1 MDKFE
6 VFRRDNDD
14 ISILNIQG
22 FLDAHTA
29 PDFENELQ
37 NLLKEERYK
46 VIVNLDGLQYISSA
60 GLGVFMGVIEDIR
73 SKQGDLKIC
82 CAAPKVFKV
91 FDLLGFPS
99 LYEFYSAEEEAIKK
113 FRSEKNF
120 SQGREKETK

>member
-6 VFRRDNDD
+6 SLNREKEGV
-14 ISILNIQG
+14 SILSIQG

-29 PDFENELQ
+29 PNFENELQ
-37 NLLKEERYK
+37 NLLKEDKYN
-46 VIVNLDGLQYISSA
+46 VVVNLEGLQYISSA

-73 SKQGDLKIC
+73 NNGGDLKIC

-99 LYEFYSAEEEAIKK
+99 LYEFYDSEDKAIQE
-113 FRSEKNF
+113 FKNRDE
-120 SQGREKETK
+120 S

>member
-1 MDKFE
+1 MKIEEKLMEKFE
-6 VFRRDNDD
+6 VFRKVMGNVNV
-14 ISILNIQG
+14 INIQG

-37 NLLKEERYK
+37 QIIDESGYNIL
-46 VIVNLDGLQYISSA
+46 VNLDGLQYISSA

-73 SKQGDLKIC
+73 NNGGDLKIC

-99 LYEFYSAEEEAIKK
+99 LYEFYDAEDLAIKK
-113 FRSEKNF
+113 FQEI
-120 SQGREKETK
+120 